1 MNAPVLTTQRLILRP
16 FAQQDAP
23 ALLRLLGDEE
33 VNRFLP
39 WYPVKSL
46 KEALAFYREHFAS
59 HQALAYAV
67 CLRQQDLPI
76 GYVQV
81 SLEEPHDFGYGLR
94 REFWGQGITT
104 EAARAVL
111 EQLKKAGLPYIT
123 ATHDRNNPP
132 QRRGDAQTGDALLLF
147 LPGAVAA
154 QGFPGYIPDV
164 PAQSGRPGRPGLPGV
179 LGYFGGAV
187 CGAGPVRPRGRMPF
201 LCFKLLRP
209 LSALGSRRALFCAIN
224 IPRRNRGIF
233 IVRWAGSAG
242 AAVPGRCGTYPA
254 SCFWS

>member
-59 HQALAYAV
+59 RRALAYAV
-67 CLRQQDLPI
+67 CLRQEDLPI

-81 SLEEPHDFGYGLR
+81 SLEEPHDFGYALR

-123 ATHDRNNPP
+123 ATHDRNNPRSGGVMRKLGMHYCYSYQEQWQP
-132 QRRGDAQTGDALLLF
+132 KDFPVIFRMYQLNLDGQADRVYRGYWDIS
-147 LPGAVAA
+147 AVR
-154 QGFPGYIPDV
+154 FV
-164 PAQSGRPGRPGLPGV
+164 EPGL
-179 LGYFGGAV
+179 
-187 CGAGPVRPRGRMPF
+187 
-201 LCFKLLRP
+201 
-209 LSALGSRRALFCAIN
+209 
-224 IPRRNRGIF
+224 
-233 IVRWAGSAG
+233 
-242 AAVPGRCGTYPA
+242 
-254 SCFWS
+254 